1 MRPRALAELVAR
13 DLQRSVRTFSVAA
26 LGIAVG
32 IATLSFFLAL
42 SQGLKEVVLGRIF
55 PNDRVEVIPPESSVG
70 AALSIFTRARPPGI
84 TAEQV
89 EALRRVP
96 GVRDVLPKM
105 RLAFPSSGRGG
116 RPLLPRD
123 IGVAELLADG
133 VDPSLVRP
141 DLSSGARFEDPE
153 GRSSR
158 RPCAADA
165 ECPADERCDFP
176 SIPRAGQPPPPGLC
190 QAPIPVV
197 VSPYLIEVFDGAI
210 APAHGLP
217 RIGRLLAGR
226 AEGMVFE
233 WDLGRAGL
241 GNAAQGTPR
250 RTHGVL
256 VGVSPRAVELGL
268 TVPLPVARRLN
279 REYAGD
285 DAAALYSSAVVFL
298 EDPARMTDVSFAV
311 RDQRLAIR
319 ASGAEQMGLLIKVLT
334 LILLFT
340 SVVAVVI
347 AALNIA
353 HAFGRLIAER
363 RGELGLLRALGAS
376 QRDLQALVLVQAASL
391 GLVSTLAGL
400 GLARLAAFACD
411 RLAAGGLP
419 AFPFKPEHWFVF
431 SLRDVLGAVLFG
443 VGACVLSALA
453 PAWRASRVE
462 PAEALSSGV

>member
-1 MRPRALAELVAR
+1 VRARALGELVAR
-13 DLQRSVRTFSVAA
+13 DLRRSVRTFSVAA
-26 LGIAVG
+26 LGIAAG

-42 SQGLKEVVLGRIF
+42 SQGLKDVVLGRIF
-55 PNDRVEVIPPESSVG
+55 PHDRVEVIPPESSVG
-70 AALSIFTRARPPGI
+70 AAFSLFTRARPPGI
-84 TAEQV
+84 TPEQV
-89 EALRRVP
+89 EALRRVS

-123 IGVAELLADG
+123 IGVGELLADG
-133 VDPSLVRP
+133 VDPALVRE
-141 DLSSGARFEDPE
+141 DVHGARFDDPE

-158 RPCAADA
+158 RPCAADG
-165 ECPADERCDFP
+165 ECPTDERCDFSP
-176 SIPRAGQPPPPGLC
+176 IPRAGQPPPTGVC

-197 VSPYLIEVFDGAI
+197 VSPYLIEVFDGAV

-226 AEGMVFE
+226 AEGMTFE

-241 GNAAQGTPR
+241 GNAVQGTPR

-256 VGVSPRAVELGL
+256 VGVSPRAVDLGL

-285 DAAALYSSAVVFL
+285 DVAALYSSAVVFL
-298 EDPARMTDVSFAV
+298 DDPSRMTEVSRAV
-311 RDQRLAIR
+311 RAQRLAVK

-334 LILLFT
+334 LLLSIT
-340 SVVAVVI
+340 SVVAVLI

-376 QRDLQALVLVQAASL
+376 QRDLQVLILVQAAAL
-391 GLVSTLAGL
+391 GLLSTAL
-400 GLARLAAFACD
+400 GLCLARVAAWGCD
-411 RLAAGGLP
+411 RASAQGMP
-419 AFPFKPEHWFVF
+419 EFPFKPEHWFVF
-431 SLRDVLGAVLFG
+431 SPRDLLGALAFG
-443 VGACVLSALA
+443 VGACVLCALA

-462 PAEALSSGV
+462 PAEALASGV